1 MDEDPNPAKLRAVF
15 EKDKAILSQKI
26 DIMAMQLQE
35 AKRREHQLKSS
46 YHKMIDM
53 VDSFQDDKAN
63 PSALF
68 IEATRQGIWNT
79 MTDRHRESGGI
90 RNWNSNAAHNQFSF
104 QDPLSLQVDSDDQ
117 KGYSKEASSQADG
130 KSSHRQILT
139 STGLDSSRSYSRG
152 AYHLKHAYLTKQ
164 LESQKSN
171 LRHRLQEASQ
181 SHSIDHSIS
190 ACISSTVR
198 HIDIRREIDNCQTIN
213 QRIADRIDTMAKDG
227 QAIRHHNRCQSRG
240 SSKGVSKMPSFN
252 DIEVEAS
259 DFVKKDTSSKKLT
272 NKHKKRAIKKN
283 FFGENATLRSPLGK
297 SSSKKKVSKSMIK
310 SKSPNISTSSA
321 QPSYGTGNCHYTC
334 HTNTHID
341 NVGIKSIADIKASRQ
356 SIADKSMNDNMT
368 DKSTSRI
375 SLGSRTKLSTN
386 QLKDRI
392 LNYAAFNEAIRG
404 KHGSKYETQK
414 SMFVKPM
421 SKGKHIKLQLDN
433 AASRVNKTDNS
444 LYIQDDKSTHSIASI
459 HRNSRF
465 QSHDQSMADNDV
477 RHRMQECSKTRL
489 KDNRGHRDESSVLST
504 VNYEGQNDKRFE
516 SIEMTKDLIHRLMKE
531 KTSKATG
538 STKGATKLISNIF
551 AAESKANH
559 LHLRNKGMHIKTDC
573 SDSSTLNHS
582 KVGYRSCNNSFNHRK
597 LVNIESA
604 FDGLNLH
611 NPDVSNHRSLT
622 ANIKIDPVISQTN
635 KLKDRV
641 PSAHQP
647 LKPIDIYQKNSPSKQ
662 HSKAILQAVSS
673 HAASKQGHPLACEAM
688 RSSSFKSTSS
698 HTPTININFNGKDV
712 DFSSIKIDSSDPGQ
726 IEIKI
731 ERQKTKHLADCQKE
745 NIGAKHYQ
753 AMMAPVVRQAK
764 TPGSSCRPLINLR
777 PQTSRCSALR
787 QRQQATLNPKD
798 SSREEQ
804 KEINLEESK
813 SEYEQVQS
821 QLNREWNRLQ
831 LKYLTPDT
839 SK

>member
-35 AKRREHQLKSS
+35 AKRREHRLKSS

-53 VDSFQDDKAN
+53 VDSFQDDKAS

-79 MTDRHRESGGI
+79 KIDRHRESGGI
-90 RNWNSNAAHNQFSF
+90 RNWHSGAAHYQFSF

-117 KGYSKEASSQADG
+117 KRCSNEASSLAGG
-130 KSSHRQILT
+130 KGSHRQILT
-139 STGLDSSRSYSRG
+139 STGHDSSRSYSRG

-171 LRHRLQEASQ
+171 LHQRLQEASQ
-181 SHSIDHSIS
+181 SHSIGNSTS
-190 ACISSTVR
+190 ACMSSTVR
-198 HIDIRREIDNCQTIN
+198 RIDIRREIDNCQTIN
-213 QRIADRIDTMAKDG
+213 QRIADRIDTMAKEG
-227 QAIRHHNRCQSRG
+227 QAIRHHSRCQSRG

-259 DFVKKDTSSKKLT
+259 DFVKIDTSSKKLR
-272 NKHKKRAIKKN
+272 NSHKKRASKNN

-297 SSSKKKVSKSMIK
+297 SSSKTKVSK

-334 HTNTHID
+334 HTSTHID
-341 NVGIKSIADIKASRQ
+341 NAGIKSIADIKPSRQ
-356 SIADKSMNDNMT
+356 SIADKSMHDNMT

-375 SLGSRTKLSTN
+375 SLGSRTKRSTN

-392 LNYAAFNEAIRG
+392 LNYAAVNEAIRG
-404 KHGSKYETQK
+404 KHGSKYENQK
-414 SMFVKPM
+414 SLFVKPL
-421 SKGKHIKLQLDN
+421 SKGKQIKLHLDN
-433 AASRVNKTDNS
+433 AASRVHKTDNS
-444 LYIQDDKSTHSIASI
+444 LYIQDDKSTHSNASL
-459 HRNSRF
+459 HRSSRL
-465 QSHDQSMADNDV
+465 QSHDQSMVDNDI
-477 RHRMQECSKTRL
+477 RHRMQECNKTRL
-489 KDNRGHRDESSVLST
+489 RHNRDRRDDNSVLST
-504 VNYEGQNDKRFE
+504 ANYEGQNDKRFE

-531 KTSKATG
+531 KTSKPTG

-551 AAESKANH
+551 AAEDKAKH

-573 SDSSTLNHS
+573 NDSNTLNQS

-597 LVNIESA
+597 LVNTETT

-622 ANIKIDPVISQTN
+622 TNTNIDPVISQTT
-635 KLKDRV
+635 KVRDRH
-641 PSAHQP
+641 PSAQLP
-647 LKPIDIYQKNSPSKQ
+647 LKPIYIYQKNSPSKQ
-662 HSKAILQAVSS
+662 HSKAYFEAVSS
-673 HAASKQGHPLACEAM
+673 YAASKQRHPLASEAI

-745 NIGAKHYQ
+745 NIDAKHYQ
-753 AMMAPVVRQAK
+753 AMMAPVTRQAK
-764 TPGSSCRPLINLR
+764 TPVSSYRPLINLR

-787 QRQQATLNPKD
+787 QRQQATMNARD

-804 KEINLEESK
+804 TEINLEESK

-831 LKYLTPDT
+831 LKYLSPDT